1 MLEVFH
7 LFEKLNKKLYFHPQ
21 LKTPS
26 PINFIMKSILLIITL
41 AISSLAFCQKS
52 DLSSFNNLVNKTW
65 KAEGKWG
72 DGNSFKQEITFTYS
86 SDSSIIT
93 TKTVGYL
100 NKEQTELGQRNLGI
114 RQVDDKTGV
123 IKFGEYDIF
132 GGLTEGTVTIKG
144 KNIIYQYQ
152 YGKVSVTDIWE
163 YVDENTYN
171 FKVGDYKKG
180 VWKDVFLRTQFK
192 AGS

>member
-1 MLEVFH
+1 
-7 LFEKLNKKLYFHPQ
+7 
-21 LKTPS
+21 
-26 PINFIMKSILLIITL
+26 MKSILLIITL
-41 AISSLAFCQKS
+41 TISSISFSQKA
-52 DLSSFNNLVNKTW
+52 DLSIFKNLVNKTW

-86 SDSSIIT
+86 LDSSIIT
-93 TKTVGYL
+93 TKTIGFL

-114 RQVDDKTGV
+114 RQVDEKTGA
-123 IKFGEYDIF
+123 IKFSEYDIF
-132 GGLTEGTVTIKG
+132 GGLTEGTVTTIG

-152 YGKVSVTDIWE
+152 YGNFFVTDIWE

-180 VWKDVFLRTQFK
+180 IWKEVFLKTQFK
-192 AGS
+192 AVN